1 MKIQSP
7 WMGRIKGS
15 AGNMTG
21 CKVYDKNVMR
31 AKAFE
36 VTNPKTS
43 AQQVRREF
51 FSTSLKVSSSV
62 SEEQLRSL
70 FGQKPKAMSRRNELT
85 KQLMDACFAPPQ
97 YLMPGN
103 NTIRFVGD
111 SPMDIADA
119 LGPNFVPTENDRI
132 SSTNGF
138 VVYGDGEWSGSF
150 DSLSPST
157 NYNYKSAAS
166 EPVLLSG
173 SEDYFDFSQLQAI
186 GNGQKVTTPYVRF
199 SNGTSNDIES
209 IDREML
215 NVDDSQNP
223 NLILVAF
230 DSDKD
235 RIILINTSYEVSSE
249 SSTKDL
255 VADLLPN
262 FSGYAY
268 ITCDSKGE
276 DVYGR
281 NFGGFIIKTRK
292 EKIGRLSPQVEVI
305 P

>member
-36 VTNPKTS
+36 VSNPNTS

-51 FSTSLKVSSSV
+51 FSTALKVASSV

-70 FGQKPKAMSRRNELT
+70 FGQKPKAMSRRNALT

-97 YLMPGN
+97 YLKPGN

-111 SPMDIADA
+111 SPMTIEDA
-119 LGPNFVPTENDRI
+119 LGPNFVPTELDTIQSAHGNV
-132 SSTNGF
+132 GWE
-138 VVYGDGEWSGSF
+138 DGEWIGDF
-150 DSLSPST
+150 TKFTPGT
-157 NYNYKSAAS
+157 TYNYFSKAS

-173 SEDYFDFSQLQAI
+173 SEDYFDFSLLQAI
-186 GNGQKVTTPYVRF
+186 GNGQKVTTPIVQF
-199 SNGTSNDIES
+199 KGETASDTTMITLQMLGTGANKDT
-209 IDREML
+209 
-215 NVDDSQNP
+215 
-223 NLILVAF
+223 NLIGVFFNLTNQ
-230 DSDKD
+230 
-235 RIILINTSYEVSSE
+235 RIELINTSYTVEDE
-249 SSTKDL
+249 PATYDIL
-255 VADLLPN
+255 EDIIADN
-262 FSGYAY
+262 EGYGY
-268 ITCDSKGE
+268 VTCDTEGK

-281 NFGGFIIKTRK
+281 DFGGFIIKTRA
-292 EKIGRLSPQVEVI
+292 EKVGRLAPQIEVI
-305 P
+305 S